1 MNLRV
6 IIPLLLMSFLFV
18 SVASGQVAN
27 ELFHPADSTAPKP
40 YFGIKAGVNMQSITG
55 ADWVSGFNTGF
66 SGGFFAGLH
75 KNRIGV
81 RLEILASTT
90 HYKSKISI
98 DTDGNI
104 GDFNITYL
112 NVPLLLDYTIIRNHL
127 SVQLGPQYSNMVS
140 VSKNSQLYADPKV
153 LYKAGEFAGVIGL
166 EANLPHKF
174 IVGAR
179 YNYCFTNMNNQA
191 TTSTETWQNSSVQIY
206 VGYCVK

>member
-1 MNLRV
+1 MKLRLF
-6 IIPLLLMSFLFV
+6 IPYLLMSFLFV
-18 SVASGQVAN
+18 PAAQCQVAG

-55 ADWVSGFNTGF
+55 ADWVSGYNTGF

-104 GDFNITYL
+104 GDFNVTYL

-127 SVQLGPQYSNMVS
+127 SLQVGPQYSNMVS

-153 LYKAGEFAGVIGL
+153 LYKSGEFAGVIGL
-166 EANLPHKF
+166 EANLPHKI

-191 TTSTETWQNSSVQIY
+191 TTSTETWQNTSLQVYI
-206 VGYCVK
+206 GYCVK